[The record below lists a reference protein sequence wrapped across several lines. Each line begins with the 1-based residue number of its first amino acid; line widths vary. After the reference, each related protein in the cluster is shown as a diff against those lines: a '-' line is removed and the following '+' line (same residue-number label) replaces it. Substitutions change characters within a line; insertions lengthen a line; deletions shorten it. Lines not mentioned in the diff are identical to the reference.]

1 VDARHKAGHDK
12 PGSFIMSLP
21 HTARETLLAEFLKA
35 SARRD
40 LDAMYRTVTPDFVWS
55 LPVGP
60 DAPHARK
67 LTTRDEIAAYFEER
81 ARIYASVKFHDLA
94 WQHAPDA
101 SFMTFRVIAEYKDG
115 RPPVDA
121 LGLERYTFRDGL
133 IAIKDAYWKRIGTE

>member
-1 VDARHKAGHDK
+1 
-12 PGSFIMSLP
+12 MSSP
-21 HTARETLLAEFLKA
+21 TTRESLLANFLKA
-35 SARRD
+35 FARRD

-60 DAPHARK
+60 DAPLARN
-67 LTTRDEIAAYFEER
+67 LATRDAIAAYFEER
-81 ARIYASVKFHDLA
+81 SRIYSSVKFHDLA

-115 RPPVDA
+115 RAPVDA

-133 IAIKDAYWKRIGTE
+133 IAMKDAYWKRIAAE